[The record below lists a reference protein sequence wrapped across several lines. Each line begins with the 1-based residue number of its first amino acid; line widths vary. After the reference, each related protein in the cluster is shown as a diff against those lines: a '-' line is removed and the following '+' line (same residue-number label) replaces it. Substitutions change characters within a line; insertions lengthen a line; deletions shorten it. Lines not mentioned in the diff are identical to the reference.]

1 MRKLHIVVLLSC
13 MASVAEASAPDPAA
27 ALAAAKADIAT
38 KKYSRAVAVLEPAI
52 DACETIADP
61 AQQKQALTA
70 VHFYM
75 AVAQSGMQRDD
86 AALSHLRAALRHT
99 PNLRAVDP
107 TRYDKDFVELFNR
120 ARSEIANDGRF
131 ETLYPG
137 FSSSGVIPPA
147 DRFDLGPHAALDI
160 LGSAEEKRAWRSA
173 VTPDD
178 RDRLLAQF
186 WHARDRTPGTEPN
199 EFRDAF
205 LRRVAFA
212 DAAFETPLDRGALT
226 DRGRVFAL
234 LGEPAYVRRRALTNR
249 DAIQVFNRNS
259 IGIEVGTI
267 EYWFYT
273 REQLSIAHMQ
283 PTIAFRFVSHQGI
296 GTFVLQRDAVAMKT
310 LAAAR
315 E

>member
-1 MRKLHIVVLLSC
+1 MRNLHIVVLLTC
-13 MASVAEASAPDPAA
+13 VASVVQAGAPDPAA
-27 ALAAAKADIAT
+27 ALAAAKADIAA

-75 AVAQSGMQRDD
+75 AVAHSGMRRDD
-86 AALSHLRAALRHT
+86 DALSHLRAALRHT

-107 TRYDKDFVELFNR
+107 TRYDDDFVDLFNR
-120 ARSEIANDGRF
+120 ARAEVADNGRF

-137 FSSSGVIPPA
+137 FSSIGAVPPG
-147 DRFDLGPHAALDI
+147 DRFDFGDHPALEI
-160 LGSAEEKRAWRSA
+160 LGSAQEKREWRA
-173 VTPDD
+173 AAAPDA
-178 RDRLLAQF
+178 RERFLAGF
-186 WHARDRTPGTEPN
+186 WKGRDRTPGTEAN
-199 EFRDAF
+199 EFRDTF

-212 DAAFETPLDRGALT
+212 DSAFETPLDRGSMT
-226 DRGRVFAL
+226 DRGRVFTL

-249 DAIQVFNRNS
+249 DAIQAFNRNS

-273 REQLSIAHMQ
+273 REQLSVAHAQ

-296 GTFVLQRDAVAMKT
+296 GTFILQKDGVAVKT
-310 LAAAR
+310 LAGAR